1 MIRLEE
7 KPFELEG
14 KRYLLRC
21 NMAVLETIEE
31 QYGTLDE
38 LMAASVRD
46 GSLSLLAAMLND
58 YADDQGWE
66 ERWTPA
72 QLKRLI
78 SHAMLMELDLVS
90 MLFRSLSPARKENTP
105 EAGSAEPADSG
116 N

>member
-31 QYGTLDE
+31 QYGNLDA
-38 LMAASVRD
+38 LMEASVRES
-46 GSLSLLAAMLND
+46 SLALLAAMLND
-58 YADDQGWE
+58 YAEEQGWDE
-66 ERWTPA
+66 TWTPA
-72 QLKRLI
+72 QLKRRI
-78 SHAMLMELDLVS
+78 SFAMLMELDLVS

>member
-31 QYGTLDE
+31 QYGNLDA
-38 LMAASVRD
+38 LMEVSVRES
-46 GSLSLLAAMLND
+46 SLALLAAMLND
-58 YADDQGWE
+58 YAEEQGWDE
-66 ERWTPA
+66 TWKPA
-72 QLKRLI
+72 QLKRRI
-78 SHAMLMELDLVS
+78 SFAMLMELDLVS

-105 EAGSAEPADSG
+105 ETGSAEPADSG